1 MINVGV
7 IGCGYWGPNLIRNFN
22 ELKEVK
28 VSGVADLSESRL
40 RFIKS
45 KFSFNIITKDY
56 RDILHDPSIDA
67 AVIATHVSTHYAIAK
82 DALKANKHVFIE
94 KPITDSS
101 LKAEELIKLAKRN
114 KKIIFVGHTFEYH
127 PAIIKIKKIMR
138 GKEIGNVYYIDSC
151 RVNLGL
157 HQSDVSVLWDLGPHD
172 VSIILGLLGKTPQRV
187 SAIGKSYVQKG
198 IEDVVFLVMEFN
210 KHLLAHIHI
219 SWLAPSK
226 LRRMVIVS
234 DKKMIVYDDTESVE
248 KIKIFDR
255 RVKFLTSEDYRK
267 ALPTYRIGSIVSP
280 NIEPTEPL
288 HIECQHF
295 VDCIKK
301 GKVPLTDGYFGLN
314 VVRVLEAAQESLR
327 NNGQNVTVEKG

>member
-56 RDILHDPSIDA
+56 RDILQDPSIDA

-101 LKAEELIKLAKRN
+101 LKAKELIKLAKRN

-127 PAIIKIKKIMR
+127 PATIKIKKIIR
-138 GKEIGNVYYIDSC
+138 GKEIGNIYYIDSC

-234 DKKMIVYDDTESVE
+234 DKKMIVYDDTEAVE

-255 RVKFLTSEDYRK
+255 RVKLLNSEDYRK

-280 NIEPTEPL
+280 NIELTEPL

-327 NNGQNVTVEKG
+327 NNGQSVTVEKG